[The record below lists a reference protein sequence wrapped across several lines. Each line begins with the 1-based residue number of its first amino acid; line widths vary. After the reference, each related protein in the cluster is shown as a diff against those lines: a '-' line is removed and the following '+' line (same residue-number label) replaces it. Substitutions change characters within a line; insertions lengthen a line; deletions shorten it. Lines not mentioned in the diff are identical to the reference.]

1 MAWVME
7 HLTDEDLELYCLS
20 RATNEELAPIEE
32 HLLVCSD
39 CVARVEQMLAGIDT
53 LRAAL
58 WRLEQERRRKEPHDP
73 EGHQQG

>member
-7 HLTDEDLELYCLS
+7 HLTDADLELYCLG

-32 HLLVCSD
+32 HLLACPD

-58 WRLEQERRRKEPHDP
+58 WRLEQERRQNEPQDP
-73 EGHQQG
+73 AGRQNG